1 MDKESGFGKEIDL
14 NKQQQKL
21 DAVIEIINKEIISY
35 IQERKDISEKILE
48 YRKNNIED
56 YKDDEDKLI
65 EYFDHENYIKE
76 EAFNFIDKRLKELT
90 ILEQSP
96 YYGMV
101 NFFEE
106 GFGEDQIYIGRF
118 GITPKDDVEPL
129 VVDWRAPVAAIFYGS
144 SLGENRYTSPEGE
157 MGVDVIKKRQYII
170 KRKKLLGAFDT
181 NVDVKDEILQLVLSK
196 NAEEKLKD
204 IVMTIQAEQD
214 NIIRQPRNK
223 VVVVNGVAGS
233 GKTTIAL
240 HRVAYLLYN
249 FREALKDKVLI
260 LGPNTIFM
268 EYISS
273 VLPSLGEVGVEQK
286 TYAAFAIELLDL
298 RRREVMN
305 AEEYMEK
312 VFSDDKEFIEN
323 IIYKNSDKFRLD
335 LDEIINRT
343 EDSYE
348 LQDIFFNE
356 KVIMSK
362 DECKKL
368 LKEDFKDMPLFRRTK
383 KIKRIIFSRLKDER
397 NNKIRNIENEYKLSL
412 ENLTEEELKLNQTS
426 LEFNRKLKIRE
437 TIKEIMELKHTL
449 LWLLNPNIKD
459 IYKYMKV
466 DALYTNE
473 DLTALLY
480 LSINLEGL
488 NYGREIKHVVLDEAQ
503 DYSKLAFYVINKLT
517 NCLGMTVVGDKNQ
530 KLIPYIEEVSLEHIN
545 GKIETQY
552 FNLNKS
558 YRSTK
563 EIIDFASAYLKE
575 DKVVPLVRSGKP
587 VEKVTVS
594 EEQLEGKINEIIKE
608 YKQDG
613 LESIAVICKDLSL
626 VKEISNIVKKNS
638 YIKVIDKEHMLYKG
652 GTVIIP
658 IYLAKGLEFDG
669 VIMLEANANDKVKYT
684 MATRALH
691 RLTVMNIG

>member
-1 MDKESGFGKEIDL
+1 MDKESGFGEEIDL

-21 DAVIEIINKEIISY
+21 DAVIEIINKEIINY

-101 NFFEE
+101 KFFEE

-118 GITPKDDVEPL
+118 GITPKNAVEPL

-144 SLGENRYTSPEGE
+144 SLGKISYTSPEGQME
-157 MGVDVIKKRQYII
+157 VDVIKKRQYII

-181 NVDVKDEILQLVLSK
+181 NIDVKDEILQLVLSK

-305 AEEYMEK
+305 AEDYMEK
-312 VFSDDKEFIEN
+312 LFSDDKSFIDN

-335 LDEIINRT
+335 LDEIINKT

-348 LQDIFFNE
+348 LQHIYFNE
-356 KVIMSK
+356 KLIMSK

-383 KIKRIIFSRLKDER
+383 KIKRIIFLRLKDER
-397 NNKIRNIENEYKLSL
+397 DNKIRNIENEYKLSL

-426 LEFNRKLKIRE
+426 FEFNRKLKIRE

-449 LWLLNPNIKD
+449 LWLQNPSIKD
-459 IYKYMKV
+459 IYKHMKTYN
-466 DALYTNE
+466 LYTNE

-480 LSINLEGL
+480 LSIKLEGL
-488 NYGREIKHVVLDEAQ
+488 NCGREIKHVVLDEAQ
-503 DYSKLAFYVINKLT
+503 DYNKLAFYVINKLT

-545 GKIETQY
+545 EKIETEY

-563 EIIDFASAYLKE
+563 EIIDFASSYLKE

-594 EEQLEGKINEIIKE
+594 KEQLEVKISEIIKE

-613 LESIAVICKDLSL
+613 LESIAIICNDLSL

-669 VIMLEANANDKVKYT
+669 VIMLEADANDKVKYT